1 MLSPP
6 TLGWKYPW
14 VTSVSSLLRP
24 SLTLPFPLKYAY
36 ITATMLGVKKMPTP
50 IAVLVAEHVVVL
62 LWCLADLASLWLL
75 KALGLAFLRYSCA
88 LSLKGFASACS
99 AAGV

>member
-14 VTSVSSLLRP
+14 VTSVSSLLSP
-24 SLTLPFPLKYAY
+24 SLTLPLPLKYAY

-50 IAVLVAEHVVVL
+50 IAVPVAEQVVARL
-62 LWCLADLASLWLL
+62 CCLTDLVSLWLL
-75 KALGLAFLRYSCA
+75 EVLRLAVLRHS
-88 LSLKGFASACS
+88 
-99 AAGV
+99 